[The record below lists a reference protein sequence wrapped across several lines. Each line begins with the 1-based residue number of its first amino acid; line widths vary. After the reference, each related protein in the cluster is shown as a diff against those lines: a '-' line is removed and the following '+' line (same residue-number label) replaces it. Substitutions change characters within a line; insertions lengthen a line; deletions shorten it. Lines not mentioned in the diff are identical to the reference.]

1 MTAHKHAK
9 LIKAKADNMELVV
22 FCKDSYDDANKW
34 QETSQM
40 PFQEEFDYF
49 LCLPKHKD
57 ACLYWLNGGD
67 VQYKCHPFDE
77 WLNIEGKGGV
87 ASWGDDVVFMQH
99 GFSSRTKPRKE
110 KLWLAVKTDK
120 HEHLGGCR
128 KVRICS
134 HAFVNKQDVEDYLD
148 LDSAQLIEI
157 EVEV

>member
-49 LCLPKHKD
+49 LCLPKHKE
-57 ACLYWLNGGD
+57 ACLHWLNGG
-67 VQYKCHPFDE
+67 E
-77 WLNIEGKGGV
+77 IEFNSEFSDGWEEYEPIRYW
-87 ASWGDDVVFMQH
+87 SLDSVFMQDDYQL
-99 GFSSRTKPRKE
+99 RVKPRKE

-134 HAFVNKQDVEDYLD
+134 HAFVNKQDAEDYLD
-148 LDSAQLIEI
+148 LSESQLIEI

>member
-1 MTAHKHAK
+1 MANHRHAEM
-9 LIKAKADNMELVV
+9 IKAKADDMDLVV
-22 FCKDSYDDANKW
+22 LCKDSYDQANKW

-57 ACLYWLNGGD
+57 ACLHWLNGGH
-67 VQYKCHPFDE
+67 VQHKSSMMAWTDYGVKYDE
-77 WLNIEGKGGV
+77 VLFHKGVSWL
-87 ASWGDDVVFMQH
+87 DDCYEIRV
-99 GFSSRTKPRKE
+99 KPRKE

-134 HAFVNKQDVEDYLD
+134 HAFVNKQDAVDYLD

-157 EVEV
+157 EVEL

>member
-1 MTAHKHAK
+1 MAAHKYTSM
-9 LIKAKADNMELVV
+9 IKAKADNMELVV

-49 LCLPKHKD
+49 LCLPQHKD
-57 ACLYWLNGGD
+57 ACLRWLNGGD
-67 VQYKCHPFDE
+67 VQMQSDDE
-77 WLNIEGKGGV
+77 WLDIKDPSIFMSEYTNI
-87 ASWGDDVVFMQH
+87 
-99 GFSSRTKPRKE
+99 RTKSQKQ
-110 KLWLAVKTDK
+110 KLWIAVKTDK

-134 HAFVNKQDVEDYLD
+134 HAFVNKQDAEDYLD
-148 LDSAQLIEI
+148 LSESQLIEI